1 MPIFLLKQHYMLLSF
16 VRNAIAFT
24 LAHYNTTRCITM
36 TKSIALRIH
45 GKNDLRI
52 DEVELPEIKDDEIL
66 ATVVSDTMCMSSW
79 KLAKEG
85 ENHKKTPDD
94 LANNPAMIGHE
105 FSGKILKVGKKW
117 QNQFKIGEDYV
128 IQPNLARDDTP
139 FVPGYSYPYIGGDA
153 TIIVIPNEVMELNC
167 LVPFRGQ
174 AYYEGSLCE
183 PVSCVIAAFESQF
196 HLIPH
201 TYDHKMGIKSGGNTL
216 IMGGTGP
223 MGLLAVDYALHSDIT
238 PGKLV
243 VTDIDQNKLDRAK
256 RLYPSSKVE
265 TAFINVNNLS
275 IEEQE
280 QKLLSITNGAGFD
293 DIFVM
298 ISVSDLVTMA
308 GNLLK
313 PDGCLNQFAGP
324 MSKDFSAQLNFYDV
338 HYNFTHVAGTSG
350 GNAKNEAQAAA
361 LMAERR
367 IDVSKVITHVMGLNA
382 AGETTLNQ
390 PSIGGGKKLV
400 YTHKN
405 FDRIELAKV
414 DPQSELGVILQH
426 HNGLWSKE
434 AEDWILTKMPD
445 IASKF

>member
-1 MPIFLLKQHYMLLSF
+1 
-16 VRNAIAFT
+16 
-24 LAHYNTTRCITM
+24 M

-45 GKNDLRI
+45 GKDDLRI
-52 DEVELPEIKDDEIL
+52 DKIDLPDIKDDEIL

-85 ENHKKTPDD
+85 EDHKKTPDN
-94 LANNPAMIGHE
+94 LSNNPAMVGHE

-117 QNQFKIGEDYV
+117 QNQFQPGEDYV
-128 IQPNLARDDTP
+128 IQPNLARDDNP

-153 TIIVIPNEVMELNC
+153 TTIIIPNEVMELNC
-167 LVPFRGQ
+167 LVPFHGK

-201 TYDHKMGIKSGGNTL
+201 TYDHKMGIKPGGKTL

-223 MGLLAVDYALHSDIT
+223 MGLLAIDYALHGDIN

-243 VTDIDQNKLDRAK
+243 VTDINQDKLDRARK
-256 RLYPSSKVE
+256 LYPSDQVE
-265 TAFINVNNLS
+265 IEFVNVNNLS
-275 IEEQE
+275 IEEQA
-280 QKLLSITNGAGFD
+280 QKLRSTTGGSGFD

-298 ISVSDLVTMA
+298 ISVSSLVTMA
-308 GNLLK
+308 GSLLT

-324 MSKDFSAQLNFYDV
+324 MKKDFSAQLNFYDV

-350 GNAKNEAQAAA
+350 GNAKNEAQAAK
-361 LMAERR
+361 LMADQR
-367 IDVSKVITHVMGLNA
+367 IDVSKVITHEMGLNA
-382 AGETTLNQ
+382 AGETTLHQ
-390 PSIGGGKKLV
+390 PEIGGGKKLV

-405 FDRIELAKV
+405 FDRIELNKV
-414 DPQSELGVILQH
+414 DPQSELGIILQN

-434 AEDWILTKMPD
+434 AENWILANMPD
-445 IASKF
+445 IQA